1 MPSWSSILNQVQSLS
16 NEGGEL
22 NRIRRDY
29 LAQISSITGRN
40 VISYYS
46 CWLKTPG
53 APNSSVNDQDMNA
66 FMNAVHGLNK
76 NKGLDLIL
84 HTPGGDLAATE
95 SLINYLKTIFS
106 DDIRA
111 IIPQI
116 SMSAGTIIALS
127 CKEIVMGKQSSLGPI
142 DPQLGGV
149 ACQSVLEEFDTA
161 VKEVSA
167 NPASAALW
175 QVIFNKYTPTFIT
188 ACKKSIEWSE
198 KLMVDYIQAVYGTSF
213 NIKPVKDIFLNNKKS
228 YSHNRH
234 IPKEA
239 CKNAGLHIID
249 LESNQDLQEAVLS
262 LHHTYMILFD
272 KFSIAKVVEN
282 QTGSCYVQQ
291 FDPKQ
296 LIHQ

>member
-95 SLINYLKTIFS
+95 SLINYLKTIFF
-106 DDIRA
+106 
-111 IIPQI
+111 
-116 SMSAGTIIALS
+116 
-127 CKEIVMGKQSSLGPI
+127 
-142 DPQLGGV
+142 GGV

-161 VKEVSA
+161 VREVSA

>member
-1 MPSWSSILNQVQSLS
+1 MPSWSSILNRVQALS
-16 NEGGEL
+16 NEGAEL
-22 NRIRRDY
+22 NKIRGEY
-29 LAQISSITGRN
+29 LTKISSITDRN

-66 FMNAVHGLNK
+66 FMNAIHSLDR

-95 SLINYLKTIFS
+95 SLINYLRTIFS
-106 DDIRA
+106 NDIRA
-111 IIPQI
+111 IVPQI

-127 CKEIVMGKQSSLGPI
+127 CREIVMGKQSSLGPI

-161 VKEVSA
+161 VKEVA
-167 NPASAALW
+167 ENPASAALW

-188 ACKKSIEWSE
+188 SCKKSIEWSE
-198 KLMVDYIQAVYGTSF
+198 KLMLDYIKSVYGDNF
-213 NIKPVKDIFLNNKKS
+213 DIDNVKDIFLNNKKS

-234 IPKEA
+234 ISKEA
-239 CKNAGLHIID
+239 CKEAGLNIID
-249 LESNQDLQEAVLS
+249 LEKNQELQDAVLS
-262 LHHTYMILFD
+262 LHHAYMILFD
-272 KFSIAKVVEN
+272 KFNISKVVEN
-282 QTGSCYVQQ
+282 HIGGCYVQQ
-291 FDPKQ
+291 FDPKNMFQ
-296 LIHQ
+296 Q

>member
-1 MPSWSSILNQVQSLS
+1 MPSWSSILDQVQALS
-16 NEGGEL
+16 NEGAEL
-22 NRIRRDY
+22 NKIRSKY
-29 LAQISSITGRN
+29 LADISSITGRN
-40 VISYYS
+40 AISYYS

-53 APNSSVNDQDMNA
+53 APNSSINDQDMNA
-66 FMNAVHGLNK
+66 FMNAVHGLDK
-76 NKGLDLIL
+76 NKGLDLLL

-95 SLINYLKTIFS
+95 SIINYLRTIFS

-116 SMSAGTIIALS
+116 SMSAGTIIAIS
-127 CKEIVMGKQSSLGPI
+127 CKEIMMGKQSSLGPI

-161 VKEVSA
+161 VKEISK

-188 ACKKSIEWSE
+188 ACKKAIEWSE
-198 KLMVDYIQAVYGTSF
+198 KLMLDYIQNTYGSSF
-213 NIKPVKDIFLNNKKS
+213 KVSPVKDLFLNNKNS

-234 IPKEA
+234 ISKSA
-239 CKNAGLHIID
+239 CKNVGLNVTD
-249 LESNQDLQEAVLS
+249 LEEKQDLQEAVLS

-272 KFSIAKVVEN
+272 KFNISKVVEN
-282 QTGSCYVQQ
+282 QKGSCFVQQ
-291 FDPKQ
+291 FNPNQ
-296 LIHQ
+296 LIRK